1 MKHFT
6 KSQKAI
12 IDSYLAAKLTGKWD
26 NSFDVKTPADLRK
39 ALAEGKTL
47 KQVMDEI
54 EIRYVSI
61 PSLLMASE
69 EMFCHLSGAYKAGIR
84 KGFRR
89 LFTNL
94 NIE

>member
-12 IDSYLAAKLTGKWD
+12 IDSYLAAKLTGQWD
-26 NSFDVKTPADLRK
+26 DFSDVKTPADLRR
-39 ALAEGKTL
+39 ALTEGKTF
-47 KQVMDEI
+47 KKVMDEI
-54 EIRYVSI
+54 EYRHVSI

-69 EMFCHLSGAYKAGIR
+69 NMFCYLSGAYKAGIR
-84 KGFRR
+84 KGFRI